1 MDAKMA
7 YRETAVQGA
16 SQVGLVVLLYEQ
28 IIEDLRVAVEALR
41 NHQIELRTRRINHAI
56 LVLGHLQ
63 STLNK
68 EQGGK
73 VAHDLDHYYNLLRAK
88 LTEAQARA
96 SQQILQAQI
105 ADLLSL
111 CEAWIQ
117 VDHAENPHNRTNPLE
132 PSSDQASSAKWS
144 S

>member
-16 SQVGLVVLLYEQ
+16 SRVGLVVLLYEQ
-28 IIEDLRVAVEALR
+28 IIEDLHVAVEALR

-73 VAHDLDHYYNLLRAK
+73 VAIVLNRYYDLLRAA
-88 LTEAQARA
+88 LTEGQAKA
-96 SQQILQAQI
+96 SQEILEAQI

-111 CEAWIQ
+111 REAWMQ
-117 VDHAENPHNRTNPLE
+117 VDNAENPRNIPQALGSTP
-132 PSSDQASSAKWS
+132 DQASSTKWS
-144 S
+144 L